1 MNFTTITDIVFT
13 SCHRYMAPFHLHSA
27 IDCARQIRVEDNT
40 AHTYIE
46 PTINEERSPPP
57 PAFIVEVNH
66 EEKRVYV
73 TINKTDSYPTYADV
87 FAALQEA
94 DTPYWIDENTI
105 KEELAGKSIDETFV
119 GAFAKDGELDIKT
132 DKNWMAAHLTL
143 QPAYGGREISLEDIK
158 EKIEQLGIVFGVHFG
173 TIQGILS
180 EKSYGIQ
187 ILFAKGKEPLHGQD
201 ARIEYDFPLEFK
213 ISPKELENDKV
224 DFKELQMIFAVNKEA
239 VLARKIP
246 PTPGEAGC
254 TIGGKPIPA
263 KPGKDLSLTAGRNA
277 IVSNDGLSITSAID
291 GQPILKGKAVFVE
304 PVLLIQGN
312 VDYSIGNI
320 NFKGSVKILGHV
332 LTGFS
337 IKATEDIEI
346 NGVVEDG
353 FIEAGRDVT
362 IKGGV
367 LGGGE
372 GSIKAG
378 RDIHMSFVENCYIE
392 TGRNI
397 LVGDALNSEMSAGDT
412 IDAIMGKGRIMGGK
426 LSARNLITANI
437 LGTGATEKTFVSV
450 GFEPKTVAKLK
461 NLKEVLQKIEYT
473 YEEIR
478 KHIHTLEG
486 LKKAGPL
493 PEDKEILSAR
503 LVATDEELSHNIE
516 ALKGEI
522 TMLETTMTKSVQPLV
537 KIRKVCNPNVRIK
550 IGRLVFDSFE
560 EYNSAV
566 FYEEDDKI
574 KVNVYESFT

>member
-1 MNFTTITDIVFT
+1 MEN
-13 SCHRYMAPFHLHSA
+13 
-27 IDCARQIRVEDNT
+27 NT
-40 AHTYIE
+40 AHTYVEPQLNEDQSPAPPVIIE
-46 PTINEERSPPP
+46 VRD
-57 PAFIVEVNH
+57 
-66 EEKRVYV
+66 EEKKAYV
-73 TINKTDSYPTYADV
+73 RISKTDIYPTYADV
-87 FAALQEA
+87 FAALQAA
-94 DTPYWIDENTI
+94 DIPYWIDENTI
-105 KEELAGKSIDETFV
+105 KKELESKSVDEPFV
-119 GAFAKDGELDIKT
+119 AAFAKDGELEIKL
-132 DKNWMAAHLTL
+132 DKNWMSAYLTL
-143 QPAYGGREISLEDIK
+143 QPAYGGREVSLEDIK
-158 EKIEQLGIVFGVHFG
+158 EKIKQLGIVFGIHFG
-173 TIQGILS
+173 TVHSILS
-180 EKSYGIQ
+180 EKSYGIP
-187 ILFAKGKEPLHGQD
+187 ILFAKGKEPIHGQD
-201 ARIEYDFPLEFK
+201 AHIEYHFPLEFK

-224 DFKELQMIFAVNKEA
+224 DFKELQMIFAVNKEDL
-239 VLARKIP
+239 LARKIP
-246 PTPGEAGC
+246 PIPGEAGC
-254 TIGGKPIPA
+254 TIGGKTIPA
-263 KPGKDLSLTAGRNA
+263 KPGKDISLTAGRNA
-277 IVSNDGLSITSAID
+277 LVSNDGLSITSAID

-304 PVLLIQGN
+304 PVLVIQGN

-346 NGVVEDG
+346 NGVVEDS
-353 FIEAGRDVT
+353 FIEAGRDVN

-372 GSIKAG
+372 GSVKAG
-378 RDIHMSFVENCYIE
+378 RDIHMSFVENCNIE

-397 LVGDALNSEMSAGDT
+397 VVGDALNSEMSAGDT

-473 YEEIR
+473 YEEIQ
-478 KHIHTLEG
+478 KHIHTLEE
-486 LKKAGPL
+486 LKKSGPL

-503 LVATDEELSHNIE
+503 LVATDEELAHNIE

-522 TMLETTMTKSVQPLV
+522 AMLETTMTKSVQPLV
-537 KIRKVCNPNVRIK
+537 KIRKVCYPNVRIK
-550 IGRLVFDSFE
+550 IGRLVLDSFE

-566 FYEEDDKI
+566 FYEEDDKL